1 MGTRAIGAS
10 SVRPTGAL
18 RRCVLQESLVPAPW
32 LNSRSPV
39 AKAQTARFRAR
50 CRRHGPTWRTL
61 IPVRKSASALQCHP
75 IGLDKAQPPSR
86 DRTGPVEGSIG
97 HAADAIS
104 RQLATLK
111 DIKAKKRNL
120 KSKLNF

>member
-1 MGTRAIGAS
+1 MGRPQFGPQAPSGAAS
-10 SVRPTGAL
+10 S
-18 RRCVLQESLVPAPW
+18 RRA
-32 LNSRSPV
+32 
-39 AKAQTARFRAR
+39 
-50 CRRHGPTWRTL
+50 
-61 IPVRKSASALQCHP
+61 RKSASALQRHP

-104 RQLATLK
+104 RRLVTLK